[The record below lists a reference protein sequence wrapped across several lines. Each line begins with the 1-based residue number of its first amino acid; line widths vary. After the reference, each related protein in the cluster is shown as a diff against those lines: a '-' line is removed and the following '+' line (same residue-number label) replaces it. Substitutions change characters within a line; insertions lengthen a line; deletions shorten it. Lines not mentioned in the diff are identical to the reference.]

1 MDKKLNIAVYPGSF
15 DPITNGHTDIIKRA
29 SKIFDRVYVAVLKNS
44 AKAAPMFTI
53 SERMELIERITGDY
67 DNVYVDTFSGL
78 LVEYMEQKGA
88 NVIIKGLR
96 AISDFEYEFQMALTN
111 NKLNPGVETLF
122 LTTSAQNMYLS
133 SSMVKQIAGMGGD
146 IEDFVPSVIHHDIVE
161 RIMSKK
167 KN

>member
-29 SKIFDRVYVAVLKNS
+29 SKVFDRVYVAVLKNS
-44 AKAAPMFTI
+44 SKTSPMFTI
-53 SERMELIERITGDY
+53 EERMELIKRITGEF

-78 LVEYMEQKGA
+78 LVEYMENKGA

-111 NKLNPGVETLF
+111 HALSCEIETLF
-122 LTTSAQNMYLS
+122 IPTSKDYMFLS
-133 SSMVKQIAGMGGD
+133 SSIVKEIAHYGGSLD
-146 IEDFVPSVIHHDIVE
+146 GLVPECLISVINE
-161 RIMSKK
+161 RCQTC
-167 KN
+167 

>member
-78 LVEYMEQKGA
+78 LVEYMEKKGA

-111 NKLNPGVETLF
+111 RKIYPDAETVF
-122 LTTSAQNMYLS
+122 LTTAAENMYLS
-133 SSMVKQIAGMGGD
+133 SSLVKQVAQLGGD
-146 IEDFVPSVIHHDIVE
+146 ISDFVPACILPDITE
-161 RIMSKK
+161 KFRKES
-167 KN
+167 